1 MRYQWSYVF
10 LALSHRYVVL
20 IQLMYTTGYKPKSK
34 VVHFRALQVHV
45 YPISLYGV
53 TLLTRKHRVDE
64 IFISG
69 CPDNC

>member
-64 IFISG
+64 IFMLTKYS
-69 CPDNC
+69 